1 MKNFFVYLFVLL
13 LVVNTCTAD
22 SFFKDGPSK
31 NTSPKEHKQKGDR
44 DGDDGDDDSDS
55 IFANV
60 DGEKQGGGGGAGNR
74 DKGDR
79 DDHRE
84 TTEAPLPSKHALDS
98 HKQLK
103 TGEPSGGG
111 IGAGGVFGI
120 FVGIFAVLGIAF
132 AARKHLKK
140 SEKEMDSQEMGHTTA
155 PEIVHTADESEVEK
169 DNVATDSDSGGDAE
183 ADATIHEVDIV

>member
-1 MKNFFVYLFVLL
+1 MKNCFVYLFVLL

-22 SFFKDGPSK
+22 SFFDDGPSK
-31 NTSPKEHKQKGDR
+31 NNSPKEHKQKGDR
-44 DGDDGDDDSDS
+44 DGDDGDSDS
-55 IFANV
+55 IFND
-60 DGEKQGGGGGAGNR
+60 DGEKHGGGGGAGNR

-98 HKQLK
+98 HKELK
-103 TGEPSGGG
+103 TEEPSGGG
-111 IGAGGVFGI
+111 IGAGGVIGI

-140 SEKEMDSQEMGHTTA
+140 SEKEMDSQEMGQTTA
-155 PEIVHTADESEVEK
+155 PEIVHAADESGPEK
-169 DNVATDSDSGGDAE
+169 DNATTDSDSGGDVE
-183 ADATIHEVDIV
+183 PDAAIHEVDIV